1 MRIDMPAADHAVPLA
16 RQIRVGLIGAGIQQS
31 KSPPLHTREAALH
44 GLDYSYELFD
54 LAADGLT
61 SADLPALLAR
71 AEARGFAGLN
81 ITHPCKQ
88 VVLPLLS
95 ELSADA
101 RALGAVNTV
110 VFRGGA
116 RIGHNTDWSGFYE
129 NFSRGLPE
137 VARRQALLLGAGGA
151 GVAVAHAALKLGIE
165 RLAIADLEA
174 GRAAQL
180 ANALNDRFGA
190 ARAYPTTDVAGTL
203 AMADGLIHAT
213 PTGMAQH
220 PGLPLDAA
228 LLEPRHWVADI
239 VYVPLVTPL
248 LVAARARGCRTL
260 DGGGMAV
267 FQAIGALRLFAGI
280 EPDAERMIRHFAS
293 LVAPA

>member
-1 MRIDMPAADHAVPLA
+1 MPAADHAVPLA
-16 RQIRVGLIGAGIQQS
+16 RPIRVGLIGAGIQQS
-31 KSPPLHTREAALH
+31 KSPPLHMREAALH
-44 GLDYSYELFD
+44 GFDYSYELFD
-54 LAADGLT
+54 LAKGGLT
-61 SADLPALLAR
+61 LADLPGLLAR
-71 AEARGFAGLN
+71 AQARGFAGLN

-88 VVLPLLS
+88 LVLPLLD

-110 VFRGGA
+110 VFRDGA

-129 NFSRGLPE
+129 NFTRGLPD
-137 VARRQALLLGAGGA
+137 VARQKALLLGAGGA
-151 GVAVAHAALKLGIE
+151 GVAVAHAALKLGVE
-165 RLAIADLEA
+165 RLAIADLDA
-174 GRAAQL
+174 GRAARL
-180 ANALNDRFGA
+180 AAELNARFA
-190 ARAYPTTDVAGTL
+190 ADRAYPTSDIAGTL
-203 AMADGLIHAT
+203 ATADGLIHAT
-213 PTGMAQH
+213 PTGMAEH

-239 VYVPLVTPL
+239 VYVPLLTPL
-248 LVAARARGCRTL
+248 LAAAHARGCRTL

-293 LVAPA
+293 LAAPA